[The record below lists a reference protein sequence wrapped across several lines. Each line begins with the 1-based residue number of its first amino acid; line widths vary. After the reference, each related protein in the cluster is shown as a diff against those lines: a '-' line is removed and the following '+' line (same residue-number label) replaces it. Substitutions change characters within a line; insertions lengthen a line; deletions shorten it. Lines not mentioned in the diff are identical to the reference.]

1 MRRNA
6 LCREKRRPLFV
17 SYRFAYYIW
26 NYRPS
31 LDAVPT
37 DAHGAASLTS
47 FTNRFMQRTQ
57 NRGAPLG
64 SAPPLGS
71 AARYYSELFHI
82 FAANRFPSA
91 SRVCGFI

>member
-1 MRRNA
+1 M
-6 LCREKRRPLFV
+6 V
-17 SYRFAYYIW
+17 SHRFAYYIW

-37 DAHGAASLTS
+37 DAHGAANLTS

-57 NRGAPLG
+57 NCGA
-64 SAPPLGS
+64 PLGS
-71 AARYYSELFHI
+71 AARYYSEFFHVV
-82 FAANRFPSA
+82 AANRFTSA